1 MWSFLYNFVK
11 LSRYT
16 NTHVILSTQRR
27 EKEFIDTLNLSYMDT
42 RMIFHCLDE
51 VESERLIPSPDAVN
65 LKQGELLY
73 MKRGMNEPVFC
84 SFENFTD
91 NDIKELIKSNNLVN
105 LGEE

>member
-51 VESERLIPSPDAVN
+51 RESERLISSSDAVN

-73 MKRGMNEPVFC
+73 MNRGMNEPVFC

-91 NDIKELIKSNNLVN
+91 KDVKELIKSNNLVN